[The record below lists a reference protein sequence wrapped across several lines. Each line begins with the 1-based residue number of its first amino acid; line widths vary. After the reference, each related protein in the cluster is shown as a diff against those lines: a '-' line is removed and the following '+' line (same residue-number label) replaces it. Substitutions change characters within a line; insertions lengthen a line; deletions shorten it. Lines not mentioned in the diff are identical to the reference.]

1 MHSKDRR
8 WLLIFWGL
16 IALVPMAVG
25 VFVLP
30 ESLVAVVEQ
39 INWTSLQTYGNLLS
53 YTALAVLWI
62 TLIVF
67 SIRAWKRERR
77 RGRAL
82 AGDTAAMPLASDVL
96 QLPPVAPS
104 DVAASEPLTL
114 HWADD
119 SVIVATTEGL
129 RWQRPKK
136 RDVFIPWHEARLFE
150 VWEGS
155 SIRED
160 ERQKTWKAEI
170 FEYGYCFYASMRRYI
185 EWTDAP
191 TGSTEGDQLSWV
203 QKTHLQQELQA
214 YIAAKTQLP
223 LRVAR
228 QSRAD
233 MQKVPVWSWFLT
245 LSVWLIL
252 AGIPITMAILA
263 LTAPLTLTLAIN
275 IYVAALCGGVGL
287 TVLVLP
293 LWGRFHRSASKPPP
307 PSIALP
313 TIPASSDPVTI
324 RLSMSLRDRLVGT
337 LLFIFALVSSGYIIV
352 RSIGDCPDVWV
363 RHTSDYDPHIIAPLL
378 FFLCAL
384 IGVMFIAFGA
394 FSRAVQIHIDNEGLH
409 WGSKNKRE
417 TIPWVDVAILSA
429 DFKKSGKL
437 GSFTIREAP
446 PKSQT
451 VSWSVNA
458 RWVQRPVDASS
469 DDVGAQFAAI
479 VAQRAGIEP
488 TTQWA

>member
-1 MHSKDRR
+1 
-8 WLLIFWGL
+8 
-16 IALVPMAVG
+16 
-25 VFVLP
+25 
-30 ESLVAVVEQ
+30 
-39 INWTSLQTYGNLLS
+39 
-53 YTALAVLWI
+53 
-62 TLIVF
+62 
-67 SIRAWKRERR
+67 
-77 RGRAL
+77 
-82 AGDTAAMPLASDVL
+82 
-96 QLPPVAPS
+96 
-104 DVAASEPLTL
+104 
-114 HWADD
+114 
-119 SVIVATTEGL
+119 
-129 RWQRPKK
+129 
-136 RDVFIPWHEARLFE
+136 
-150 VWEGS
+150 
-155 SIRED
+155 
-160 ERQKTWKAEI
+160 
-170 FEYGYCFYASMRRYI
+170 
-185 EWTDAP
+185 
-191 TGSTEGDQLSWV
+191 
-203 QKTHLQQELQA
+203 
-214 YIAAKTQLP
+214 
-223 LRVAR
+223 
-228 QSRAD
+228 
-233 MQKVPVWSWFLT
+233 
-245 LSVWLIL
+245 
-252 AGIPITMAILA
+252 MAILA